1 LNVIE
6 VRSKQVEIDILL
18 DNIRRDVSRDFP
30 FPVVVDSS
38 SESAGVAS
46 FQFLLVLIES
56 SLKSC
61 DRHFGVLLVEDCLE
75 VATCSEEWMI
85 QACIYTP
92 RPSLPN
98 GRSM

>member
-1 LNVIE
+1 
-6 VRSKQVEIDILL
+6 VRWKQVEIDILL

-38 SESAGVAS
+38 SESGGVAS

-56 SLKSC
+56 GLKSC
-61 DRHFGVLLVEDCLE
+61 DRHFGVLLVEDCFE
-75 VATCSEEWMI
+75 VECCSEEWMV

-92 RPSLPN
+92 RPPLSN
-98 GRSM
+98 GGSM